1 MDSESGARLEKG
13 IGSSTAARSMLRRSV
28 LFLPRRWPPSR
39 AQLKALIKEATVDAH
54 DEYEQ
59 RTGFATMIVDNLALP
74 FETEILGIPVTVE
87 GIDISA
93 PEEIVAIC
101 RRGTKRQKI
110 GILHRSLPKT
120 VPAGAEWIEAYR
132 RWTRHG

>member
-1 MDSESGARLEKG
+1 
-13 IGSSTAARSMLRRSV
+13 MLRC
-28 LFLPRRWPPSR
+28 WPPSR
-39 AQLKALIKEATVDAH
+39 AQLKALINEATVDAH

-59 RTGFATMIVDNLALP
+59 RMGFATMIGDNLALP
-74 FETEILGIPVTVE
+74 FETEVLGIPVTVE

-110 GILHRSLPKT
+110 GIVHLPLPKA

>member
-1 MDSESGARLEKG
+1 MQATIRATSWQIPSAVRIHRARPL
-13 IGSSTAARSMLRRSV
+13 IG
-28 LFLPRRWPPSR
+28 
-39 AQLKALIKEATVDAH
+39 
-54 DEYEQ
+54 
-59 RTGFATMIVDNLALP
+59 DNLALP
-74 FETEILGIPVTVE
+74 FETEVLGIPVTVE

-110 GILHRSLPKT
+110 GMLHLPLPKA